1 MKIIHYYG
9 RASRG
14 SSSSS
19 TSITQQQLADQQSV
33 IIGTLKEEWRNK
45 LEQENK
51 RSIEKMKEELKEVI
65 KIELSQRGSQY
76 SPSIEADI

>member
-1 MKIIHYYG
+1 M
-9 RASRG
+9 
-14 SSSSS
+14 
-19 TSITQQQLADQQSV
+19 
-33 IIGTLKEEWRNK
+33 
-45 LEQENK
+45 EQENK